1 MRLKKNRAGVQEK
14 IRMLEERAKLEAVE
28 HESGEHDA
36 VAAAEHLH
44 AHLHDG
50 LADDAESSAAAA
62 LATASEVAL
71 GEQVA
76 AAVVRSAHENGEH
89 YDWSYQ
95 DGQSLLDVVGVDM
108 GGHKTLDEASGMA
121 IDPADEAMRGVFSLA
136 DVGAQ

>member
-1 MRLKKNRAGVQEK
+1 
-14 IRMLEERAKLEAVE
+14 
-28 HESGEHDA
+28 
-36 VAAAEHLH
+36 
-44 AHLHDG
+44 
-50 LADDAESSAAAA
+50 
-62 LATASEVAL
+62 
-71 GEQVA
+71 
-76 AAVVRSAHENGEH
+76 VRSAHENGEH